1 MKKYWKV
8 QTMRSE
14 ENNKLNRIEVDVVT
28 KFIKDEVESS
38 FSDHKDYDYMIIS
51 LKILSGVFLCA
62 HYKISLDL
70 MKLGEISPLAHPPPS
85 CSNGKKFTSM
95 LCSG

>member
-8 QTMRSE
+8 QTIRSE

-38 FSDHKDYDYMIIS
+38 FSDHKDYDYMITS
-51 LKILSGVFLCA
+51 LKILSGAFLCA
-62 HYKISLDL
+62 HYKTSLDL
-70 MKLGEISPLAHPPPS
+70 MKLGEISPLAQ
-85 CSNGKKFTSM
+85 
-95 LCSG
+95 L